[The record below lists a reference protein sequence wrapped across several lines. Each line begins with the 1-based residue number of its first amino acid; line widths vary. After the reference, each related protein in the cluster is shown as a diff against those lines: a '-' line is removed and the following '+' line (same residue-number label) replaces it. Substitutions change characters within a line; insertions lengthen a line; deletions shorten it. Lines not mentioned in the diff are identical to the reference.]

1 MPELADRLLAAIDIG
16 SSAIRMDIAEVLP
29 DGRIHVLESL
39 KKGVQL
45 GKDAF
50 TQGFLNEETMRAACD
65 TLRSFKKVLTT
76 YGVARYRAVATSA
89 VRESEN
95 RDTFLDRVLMSTGLD
110 VSIVDGPEE
119 NRLTYTAVLETM
131 RESSEILS
139 GKTLLVEVG
148 GGSTDVT
155 LMNGVE
161 LLQSATFA
169 IGSIRL
175 RASINAR
182 SGTHDQQIRAM
193 KRQVTSLLGNVKRT
207 IGLKG
212 ATNYVALG
220 GDVRFAARAMNCS
233 FASRPCLVSRDQFTE
248 FVDSILHL
256 PIDNL
261 VQRYSISY
269 LDAETLGPA
278 LWVYLQLLKESQA
291 VQVAI
296 SDASI
301 RAGVLQDLSPGE
313 QGQRLEKFTQQILS
327 AARSLGMKYLYDE
340 AHADRVRELSE
351 VIFDE
356 LKAEQHMTDAHRL
369 YLQVAALLHDIG
381 LFVGSRGHHKHSWYL
396 ISSSDLF
403 GLRQRELDMIANIA
417 RYHRKALPQRTHTEF
432 LSLERED
439 RMVVSKLAAILRV
452 ANALAKEP
460 FQTIRD
466 LKVSREGDQL
476 VITAQNVSDLS
487 MERSALAARSD
498 LFMEAFG
505 KSIVLREAPK
515 PS

>member
-1 MPELADRLLAAIDIG
+1 MPEFADRLLAAIDIG

-29 DGRIHVLESL
+29 EGKIQVLESL

-50 TQGFLNEETMRAACD
+50 TQGYLNEETIRAACD

-95 RDTFLDRVLMSTGLD
+95 REMFLDRVLMSTGLD
-110 VSIVDGPEE
+110 VGIVDGPEE
-119 NRLTYTAVLETM
+119 NRLTYTAVLESL
-131 RESSEILS
+131 RESSETMT

-155 LMNGVE
+155 LMNEGE

-212 ATNYVALG
+212 ALNYIAVG
-220 GDVRFAARAMNCS
+220 GDVRFVAHALNS
-233 FASRPCLVSRDQFTE
+233 ASALKPCVISRDQFAE
-248 FVDSILHL
+248 FVDSILRQ
-256 PIDNL
+256 PIDSL
-261 VQRYSISY
+261 VQKFALSY
-269 LDAETLGPA
+269 LDAETLAPS
-278 LWVYLQLLKESQA
+278 LWVYLQLLRESQA
-291 VQVAI
+291 LQVVI

-313 QGQRLEKFTQQILS
+313 QGKRLEKFTQQILS
-327 AARSLGMKYLYDE
+327 AARSLGTKYQYDE
-340 AHADRVRELSE
+340 AHAERVRELSE
-351 VIFDE
+351 LIFDE
-356 LKAEQHMTDAHRL
+356 LKAEQHMTDAQRL
-369 YLQVAALLHDIG
+369 YLQVAALLHDVG
-381 LFVGSRGHHKHSWYL
+381 LFVSSRGHHKHSWYL

-417 RYHRKALPQRTHTEF
+417 RYHRKALPQRAHAEF
-432 LSLERED
+432 VSLEREE
-439 RMVVSKLAAILRV
+439 RMVVSKLAAIVRV

-466 LKVSREGDQL
+466 LKVTREGDQL

-505 KSIVLREAPK
+505 KSVALREAPK
-515 PS
+515 SS